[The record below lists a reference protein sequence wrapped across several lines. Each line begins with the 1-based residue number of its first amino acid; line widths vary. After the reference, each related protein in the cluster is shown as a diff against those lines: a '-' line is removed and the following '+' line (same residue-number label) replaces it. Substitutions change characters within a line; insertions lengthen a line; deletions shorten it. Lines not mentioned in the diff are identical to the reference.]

1 MLTARFRIP
10 KLCIY
15 LLIVY
20 SFVSVFHFYNISKPE
35 QDLIYSNLKTYEKV
49 EFTNPQPQ
57 LISAISETN
66 ILPVTYF
73 SSVIVVIN
81 SFRTVRKDSSY
92 FLLKVQKAVQYPS
105 CKTLYLLIRVLIH

>member
-10 KLCIY
+10 KLCSH

-20 SFVSVFHFYNISKPE
+20 SFVSVFHFYYTSKPE
-35 QDLIYSNLKTYEKV
+35 QGLINTNLKASEQV
-49 EFTNPQPQ
+49 EISNSQPQ
-57 LISAISETN
+57 LISTISETN

-73 SSVIVVIN
+73 SPLIVIKN
-81 SFRTVRKDSSY
+81 SLSAIRKNSSY
-92 FLLKVQKAVQYPS
+92 FLLEVQKTVQYPS